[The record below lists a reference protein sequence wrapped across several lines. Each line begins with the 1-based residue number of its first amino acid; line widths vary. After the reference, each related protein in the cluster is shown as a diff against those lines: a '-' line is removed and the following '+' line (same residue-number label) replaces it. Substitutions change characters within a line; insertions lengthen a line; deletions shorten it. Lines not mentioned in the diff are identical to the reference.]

1 MAFIGLLGVMFVLFI
16 AIFAITIFSII
27 IGTVLKKKTKHIVL
41 GTTLRIIG
49 FVLIVPV
56 VILAVMFIIMFIK

>member
-1 MAFIGLLGVMFVLFI
+1 MAFIGLLGVMFGLFI
-16 AIFAITIFSII
+16 AMFTITIFSII

-49 FVLIVPV
+49 FVMIVPV
-56 VILAVMFIIMFIK
+56 VLFAIMFIIMFIK